1 MSFHLGNKRNVS
13 FRNTVLVAAIVVI
26 GVIVVYPVLRR
37 PAAVISNIG
46 TRMVYSAKSVDAPVT
61 VYAISRGGSLNDFVV
76 RSMIDLVAGTRLYN
90 SAGELVATISDD
102 QIAPHLYRA
111 QLISYPQSDIA
122 VKVLVGD
129 THQIVRAV
137 GRGAGTL
144 LVELPTD
151 AQVLEGSPVALSD
164 STPIGVVTVIKLERQ
179 APYQRLFIT
188 PTIPLTATDGLYI
201 K

>member
-13 FRNTVLVAAIVVI
+13 FRNTVIVAAISLIV
-26 GVIVVYPVLRR
+26 VIVVYPMLRR

-46 TRMVYSAKSVDAPVT
+46 TRMVYRAKSLDAPVT
-61 VYAISRGGSLNDFVV
+61 IYAIARGGSLNDFVV
-76 RSMIDLVAGTRLYN
+76 RSMNNLESGTRLYN
-90 SAGELVATISDD
+90 QAGEFIATISGD
-102 QIAPHLYRA
+102 QISQHLYRA
-111 QLISYPQSDIA
+111 QLVSYPQSDIA

-129 THQIVRAV
+129 SHQIVRAI
-137 GRGAGTL
+137 GRGNGTL

-151 AQVLEGSPVALSD
+151 AQVLEGSPVVLSD
-164 STPIGVVTVIKLERQ
+164 GTPLGIVSIIKLERQ

-188 PTIPLTATDGLYI
+188 PTISLTATDGLYI